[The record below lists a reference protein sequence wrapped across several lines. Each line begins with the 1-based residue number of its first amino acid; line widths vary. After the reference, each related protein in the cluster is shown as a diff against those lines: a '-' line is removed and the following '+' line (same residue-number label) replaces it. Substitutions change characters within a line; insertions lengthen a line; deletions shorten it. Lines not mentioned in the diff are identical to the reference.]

1 MSALAGVASSSARR
15 PRYSRL
21 GVGLG
26 VVGATLGLVAG
37 LVELT
42 AGPSIRTWV
51 GDKSDTTR
59 LGIATI
65 VLCAIG
71 LAAILELARRPNAS
85 PPRRFAL
92 AVAILV
98 PGLICFTTVGRLSY
112 VPGSLLA
119 SAAIL
124 VLVDLRGTGHEISVS
139 AARNWTAVLAA
150 VLGCFMVFLGA
161 TALGVAGALG
171 IVGGLVVVGLA
182 ATRGRLALPL
192 ALPLLALAVLPFVVL
207 TWWSVATPLIG
218 VLAFTFGTLA
228 LRVPPS
234 REPTRIE
241 ADAPI
246 ELGSRLK

>member
-1 MSALAGVASSSARR
+1 MSAVAGVASNSGRR

-21 GVGLG
+21 GAGLG

-37 LVELT
+37 VVELT

-65 VLCAIG
+65 VLCAIA
-71 LAAILELARRPNAS
+71 LVAIVQLARRPNAS

-92 AVAILV
+92 ALAILV

-119 SAAIL
+119 SAGIL
-124 VLVDLRGTGHEISVS
+124 VLVDLRGTGREISVS

-150 VLGCFMVFLGA
+150 VLACFMVFLGA
-161 TALGVAGALG
+161 TVLGVSGALGVAG
-171 IVGGLVVVGLA
+171 GLAVVGLV

-192 ALPLLALAVLPFVVL
+192 ALLLLALAVLPFVVL

-218 VLAFTFGTLA
+218 VLALTFGTLA
-228 LRVPPS
+228 LRVPPG
-234 REPTRIE
+234 REPTHIAAEAAIE
-241 ADAPI
+241 H
-246 ELGSRLK
+246 GRG